1 MKKNFIT
8 ATVLSLLLAACAKP
22 TDHGQQYV
30 DGNFDKVLNPVDV
43 VVSEKVSDYSLFPDQ
58 LAEVENNAPK
68 IVEKFDA
75 LYSRVLDWRAAGG
88 IPTDLTKYGISIQ
101 QMGGGDNQGN
111 VLFTG
116 YFSPVIEMS
125 RQPTAKYRYPVYKMP
140 NCNGKC
146 PTRAEIYAGALDG
159 QGLELGYSASLIDNF
174 IMEVQGSGFV
184 KFTDSEALEYFAYG
198 GKNGHAYVSIGR
210 ILIERDEVERKNMS
224 LKAIEEWVKR
234 NDEQTVLELLNQNTS
249 FVFFNP
255 KSAQPVMGA
264 AEVPLLAGASV
275 AADPK
280 YLPMGSVL
288 LAEVPQLDAAGKW
301 TGQHVLKLL
310 MALDKGGAVKQNHL
324 DLYHGTGAQA
334 GTHAG
339 HHKHFGRV
347 WRLNS
352 LTMPEIELVKDLV
365 NP

>member
-1 MKKNFIT
+1 MKRNVI
-8 ATVLSLLLAACAKP
+8 AGLALSLLLTACAKP
-22 TDHGQQYV
+22 TDHGQQYI
-30 DGNFDKVLNPVDV
+30 DGNFDKVLNPVDT
-43 VVSEKVSDYSLFPDQ
+43 VVSEKVSDYTLFPDQ
-58 LAEVENNAPK
+58 LAEVEATSPSIAN
-68 IVEKFDA
+68 KFNT
-75 LYSRVLDWRAAGG
+75 LYSRVLNWRAAGG
-88 IPTDLTKYGISIQ
+88 VPSNLTKYGISIQ

-125 RQPTAKYRYPVYKMP
+125 RVPTPKYRYPVYKMP

-146 PTRAEIYAGALDG
+146 PTRAEIYAGALAG
-159 QGLELGYSASLIDNF
+159 QGLELGYSDSLIDNF

-184 KFTDSEALEYFAYG
+184 KFTDTEALEYFAYG

-210 ILIERDEVERKNMS
+210 ILIERGEVERKDMS

-234 NDEQTVLELLNQNTS
+234 NDEETVLELLNQNTS
-249 FVFFNP
+249 FVFFSP

-264 AEVPLLAGASV
+264 ASVPLLAGASV

-280 YLPMGSVL
+280 YFPMGSVL
-288 LAEVPQLDAAGKW
+288 LAEVPQLNEQGQW

-347 WRLNS
+347 WRLNTLS
-352 LTMPEIELVKDLV
+352 MPEIELVKTLI